1 MSVIKLDI
9 ETITIDDLQ
18 ITPDNIDTLTVA
30 KVGTS
35 NFSCSLN
42 REHYHGLNN
51 LLYILNKS
59 NPSLIISGIR
69 NPLDRNISFL
79 FDTYYMIDCEPR
91 IKSNNFENI
100 QNTFICKQEELQNI
114 ETTDLIE
121 IFKKKDD
128 NYHYHFNT
136 WFEEFFDITKINTIS
151 FDKEKGIQLYKIND
165 NQYILFYVLEKYT
178 KNIPL
183 LEKFLKIHVK
193 NYENPTI
200 NKLTSEKYKDFKNK
214 IQLDNAYKNK
224 LLNTK
229 IMQYF
234 YSNEDII
241 KIYNMY

>member
-1 MSVIKLDI
+1 M
-9 ETITIDDLQ
+9 
-18 ITPDNIDTLTVA
+18 A
-30 KVGTS
+30 
-35 NFSCSLN
+35 
-42 REHYHGLNN
+42 
-51 LLYILNKS
+51 
-59 NPSLIISGIR
+59 
-69 NPLDRNISFL
+69 
-79 FDTYYMIDCEPR
+79 
-91 IKSNNFENI
+91 
-100 QNTFICKQEELQNI
+100 
-114 ETTDLIE
+114 
-121 IFKKKDD
+121 
-128 NYHYHFNT
+128 
-136 WFEEFFDITKINTIS
+136 FDIKKYKSKFPSINAYGDHSRALKDYDKEIDKINRVTKDNMICNICY
-151 FDKEKGIQLYKIND
+151 EVIND